1 MSAHNEKRCSLKRKE
16 DRMRWCDNC
25 GGVAGQKKTFTDLRR
40 QSKTVE
46 LHICS
51 DECASAIEIDLAQ
64 KARAAGK

>member
-1 MSAHNEKRCSLKRKE
+1 
-16 DRMRWCDNC
+16 MRWCDNC